1 MTSDHRIKLPYLE
14 INLKGVRNNNIVA
27 GEKSLSIVTFNRA
40 VSYLVPN
47 AS

>member
-14 INLKGVRNNNIVA
+14 INLKGIRNNNIVT